1 MMTSYKAGV
10 LRPELI
16 RLKDVLSKGL
26 TFVRQASDP
35 PRKKR
40 WWEIGTTESTDPIV
54 VSLMSLVVEKKL
66 EAMIEMCDHAV
77 ENQHVLYLN
86 EEDLMFMK
94 QLRVLEEAV
103 KNGN

>member
-1 MMTSYKAGV
+1 MTSYKAGV

-26 TFVRQASDP
+26 TFVRQVSDP
-35 PRKKR
+35 PPKKS
-40 WWEIGTTESTDPIV
+40 WWSISATERTDPIV
-54 VSLMSLVVEKKL
+54 VSMMSLVVEKKL

-77 ENQHVLYLN
+77 EGQHVLYLDT
-86 EEDLMFMK
+86 EDLMFMK

-103 KNGN
+103 KGGN